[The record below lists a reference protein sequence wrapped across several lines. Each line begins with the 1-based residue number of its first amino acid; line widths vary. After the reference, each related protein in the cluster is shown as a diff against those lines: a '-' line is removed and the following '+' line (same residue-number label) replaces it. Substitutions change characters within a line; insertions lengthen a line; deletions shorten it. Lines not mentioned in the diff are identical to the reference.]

1 MDKQERGRME
11 NRLRATL
18 RPVFTVLAVFL
29 ALFQVYTTGGIAIFD
44 GTLQKVSHLSLVLAL
59 AFLWVPV
66 RKFRKSGEPAYCVVM
81 DIFLALLALGIG
93 TYYFFNAS
101 AILERVRYVDPVTNA
116 DMLFGCIAVLL
127 TMEVTRRTAGMPLVI
142 VGACFMLYALFGQDL
157 PGPFRHNGVTF
168 DALVEQLFL
177 GTDGLFGL
185 PLAAASTMIY
195 AFIMFGAFLER
206 TGMSSLFIDLA
217 CLLTRNARGGPAK
230 VAIFA
235 SALFGSIS
243 GSAPANVYGTGI
255 FTIPLMKRVGYSAPF
270 AGAVE
275 ACAST
280 GGQLMPPVMGAAA
293 FIMADLTG
301 VGYMAVVKAALL
313 PSILF
318 YASLWLMI
326 HFEAVKKNLGTI
338 PPEEVPAAKS
348 VLSRLYHMIPLIF
361 LVVVLMMGRSVN
373 FAAFSG
379 CIVVAVVS
387 LFSKKTRI
395 GLAALR
401 DIAVSSARNTLM
413 VTACCACAG
422 IVVGVMGITGGGFK
436 FINLITSF
444 VDGNLLLLLIMLML
458 TCFIVGMG
466 VPTAPAYI
474 IVSVLAAPALVRLGV
489 DPLAANMFVL
499 YHAVLSAITPPVCLA
514 AFAGAA
520 IAEADAMR
528 TGFEA
533 VKLGAIAFIVPF
545 FFVYEPALLLKGDI
559 LTVAQACV
567 TAAIGLVALT
577 SGIQGYLFQEAPAWQ
592 RILLA
597 AAGLM
602 LIIPGMLTDMTG
614 LGIFAGI
621 LLIQRCTRF

>member
-1 MDKQERGRME
+1 
-11 NRLRATL
+11 
-18 RPVFTVLAVFL
+18 
-29 ALFQVYTTGGIAIFD
+29 
-44 GTLQKVSHLSLVLAL
+44 
-59 AFLWVPV
+59 
-66 RKFRKSGEPAYCVVM
+66 
-81 DIFLALLALGIG
+81 
-93 TYYFFNAS
+93 
-101 AILERVRYVDPVTNA
+101 
-116 DMLFGCIAVLL
+116 
-127 TMEVTRRTAGMPLVI
+127 
-142 VGACFMLYALFGQDL
+142 
-157 PGPFRHNGVTF
+157 
-168 DALVEQLFL
+168 
-177 GTDGLFGL
+177 
-185 PLAAASTMIY
+185 
-195 AFIMFGAFLER
+195 
-206 TGMSSLFIDLA
+206 
-217 CLLTRNARGGPAK
+217 
-230 VAIFA
+230 
-235 SALFGSIS
+235 
-243 GSAPANVYGTGI
+243 
-255 FTIPLMKRVGYSAPF
+255 
-270 AGAVE
+270 
-275 ACAST
+275 
-280 GGQLMPPVMGAAA
+280 
-293 FIMADLTG
+293 
-301 VGYMAVVKAALL
+301 
-313 PSILF
+313 
-318 YASLWLMI
+318 MI

-533 VKLGAIAFIVPF
+533 VKLGVIAFIVPF

-577 SGIQGYLFQEAPAWQ
+577 AGIQGYLFQEAPAWQ

>member
-1 MDKQERGRME
+1 MME
-11 NRLRATL
+11 NKLRSSL
-18 RPVFTVLAVFL
+18 KPIFTVLAVFL
-29 ALFQVYTTGGIAIFD
+29 VLFQIYTTGGFAIFD
-44 GTLQKVSHLSLVLAL
+44 GTLQKVAHLSLVLAL
-59 AFLWVPV
+59 AFIHVPYK
-66 RKFRKSGEPAYCVVM
+66 KFGSEREPTVCVLL
-81 DIFLALLALGIG
+81 DICLALLALSISA
-93 TYYFFNAS
+93 YYFINAS
-101 AILERVRYVDPVTNA
+101 TILERVRYVDEVTNL
-116 DMLFGCIAVLL
+116 DMFFGCATTLL

-142 VGACFMLYALFGQDL
+142 VGACFIGYALFGQDL

-168 DALVEQLFL
+168 EGLIEQLFL
-177 GTDGLFGL
+177 SSDGLFGL
-185 PLAAASTMIY
+185 PLAAAATMIY
-195 AFIMFGAFLER
+195 AFVLFGAFLEG
-206 TGMSSLFIDLA
+206 TGMNTLFIDLA
-217 CLLTRNARGGPAK
+217 CLLTKNAKGGPAK

-255 FTIPLMKRVGYSAPF
+255 FTIPLMKRVGYSPAF
-270 AGAVE
+270 SGAVE

-280 GGQLMPPVMGAAA
+280 GGQLMPPIMGAAA

-313 PSILF
+313 PSLLF

-338 PPEEVPAAKS
+338 PAEEVPEARA
-348 VLSRLYHMIPLIF
+348 VISRLYYMIPLVF

-379 CIVVAVVS
+379 CIVVALVG
-387 LFSKKTRI
+387 LFRKSTRI
-395 GLAALR
+395 NFKALK
-401 DIAVSSARNTLM
+401 DISVSTARNTLM

-444 VDGNLLLLLIMLML
+444 VDGNLILLLILLML

-474 IVSVLAAPALVRLGV
+474 IVSVLAAPAMIKLGV

-520 IAEADAMR
+520 IAEANAMQ
-528 TGFEA
+528 TGFQS
-533 VKLGAIAFIVPF
+533 VKLGIIAFIVPF
-545 FFVYEPALLLKGDI
+545 FFVYEPALLLKGSLAD
-559 LTVAQACV
+559 
-567 TAAIGLVALT
+567 IGLAIISASLGLIALAA
-577 SGIQGYLFQEAPAWQ
+577 GLQGYLLKNASLWQ
-592 RILLA
+592 RAVLV

-602 LIIPGMLTDMTG
+602 LIIPGIITDVIG
-614 LGIFAGI
+614 LGGFAFV
-621 LLIQRCTRF
+621 LLTQKLRQG